1 MVSCDKIPPVL
12 GPLLMIAAVALFE
25 SGASHVYAFQYL
37 LEGNS
42 VPKVSF
48 FLFLLGFQLF
58 TYWIINQQSAS
69 KSIDPVKLCIIIFI
83 LSSLSNIIHVICI
96 HCIGLPIW
104 SEVFLYDHG
113 ILNGDSTFHTHVG
126 KTALS
131 MVLSYIT
138 QEVYRLHSGILFVH
152 LYPKSL
158 IIVELLVVLT
168 AIILVP
174 TTSDP
179 RFLIG
184 LSLMSFS
191 VVDGGVFSLPDIN
204 GVIIC
209 SLICTISGRKGQ
221 IVPLIWLALTI
232 PFLKMTLG
240 ALCTYYNYGKCWKYV
255 KVYVKENNNYKM
267 LIFDVTKV
275 KSFKNLVD
283 DMVKRLYGK
292 AMFYSLT
299 NLYLYV

>member
-1 MVSCDKIPPVL
+1 MASCNKTLPVL
-12 GPLLMIAAVALFE
+12 GLLFMIAAVALFE
-25 SGASHVYAFQYL
+25 SGASHVYAFQYI

-58 TYWIINQQSAS
+58 TYWVIKQRSIN
-69 KSIDPVKLCIIIFI
+69 KSIDPVKLCIIIFV
-83 LSSLSNIIHVICI
+83 LSSLSNIIHVICVY
-96 HCIGLPIW
+96 HIGLPIW
-104 SEVFLYDHG
+104 SEIFLYDHG
-113 ILNGDSTFHTHVG
+113 ILNGDSTFHTHIG

-131 MVLSYIT
+131 LILSHVIK
-138 QEVYRLHSGILFVH
+138 EVYKLHSGILFIN
-152 LYPKSL
+152 LYPKLL
-158 IIVELLVVLT
+158 IITELLVVLA

-174 TTSDP
+174 ITSDP
-179 RFLIG
+179 KFLIG

-209 SLICTISGRKGQ
+209 SLTCTVLGRKEQ

-255 KVYVKENNNYKM
+255 KVYVKNDNNYKI
-267 LIFDVTKV
+267 LTFNVTKI

-283 DMVKRLYGK
+283 NIAKRIYGK